1 MFNICVFRFV
11 GILRKSLEN
20 DVSLWLKIVVGL
32 DDKVFEKYES
42 LQELNGLILFFYGGE
57 NVFIVFVSEFRV
69 LMRIVIRIL
78 CIRDGI
84 YEKRFNFLLKFILE
98 QILEFL
104 NEIFVK
110 RDRKCVKFLR
120 EYIIKWNID
129 GFIFY
134 VYKDGKEF

>member
-1 MFNICVFRFV
+1 
-11 GILRKSLEN
+11 
-20 DVSLWLKIVVGL
+20 
-32 DDKVFEKYES
+32 
-42 LQELNGLILFFYGGE
+42 
-57 NVFIVFVSEFRV
+57 
-69 LMRIVIRIL
+69 MRIVIRIL